1 MRLCLFS
8 ALNDDISG
16 HVRWIHRRILLAIAS
31 VLVFRKILPEKAC
44 KYASVFYKCAFGA
57 LKMMKKALWN
67 RLTACTC
74 LCQLD
79 SSSKSKDGPYQCQ
92 SLLRTMNPGGHYFD
106 KSLLLTVIY
115 YSGLASVWKFK
126 SLGESQ

>member
-57 LKMMKKALWN
+57 LKMMKK
-67 RLTACTC
+67 
-74 LCQLD
+74 
-79 SSSKSKDGPYQCQ
+79 SSVESPNSLYMSVPIRFIFKIKGR
-92 SLLRTMNPGGHYFD
+92 SLLVPKSVADNESWWTLFCQIVTADGDLLQRTCFC
-106 KSLLLTVIY
+106 LEV
-115 YSGLASVWKFK
+115 
-126 SLGESQ
+126 